1 MTTHVGTPMKRKEDP
16 RMITGRG
23 NYTEDINLPG
33 MLHLVVVRSPEAHAT
48 ITSIDTSAAKE
59 RSGVVAVLTGED
71 MAGDFAGPL
80 PMVWAP
86 PGVEIKTPEHWP
98 LKRGEV
104 KHVGD
109 PVAVV
114 VATSR
119 HAAVDAAEDVIVEYD
134 PKPAVVDPEA
144 ALEDGAPLVWEQFG
158 TNKTHEW
165 AVGGGD
171 IDAGLAEAE
180 VTVEHRFVN
189 HRTSG
194 APIEPRCSVAEARG
208 DDLTLWST
216 TQIPHIA
223 RFVFSGMLGIA
234 EDKLRVVAPDVGGG
248 FGAKLQTYGEEALVL
263 ALSKRLGRP
272 VKWVETRSEHMT
284 TSHHGRDQI
293 NYVKLGAKSDGTLT
307 ACQVRII
314 ADLGAYQQLLT
325 PFIPE
330 LGFPVMGG
338 CYRIPNIDLH
348 FTGVFT
354 NKMATDAIRGAGR
367 PEATYWIELMMDRLA
382 DELGMDRLELRRK
395 NFIPKEEFPFET
407 ALGIVYDSGDYHG
420 TLDKLLQHFDL
431 PAFREEQASLRE
443 QGIHRGVGFSTWV
456 EVCGLAPSRAVG
468 PQGVGLQAA
477 FWESANVRVTPTGS
491 AIVYTGTSPH
501 GQGLDTS
508 FAQIAGDILGIDPQN
523 VDVLHGDTDQGTWGW
538 DTYGSRSLA
547 VGGEAIVRAAT
558 KVQDKAKRICA
569 ALLEA
574 APEDIELT
582 GGKYQVRGSPDKSMT
597 MAEISGAAHIPPN
610 ELPADIEPGL
620 EESSFYDPENFV
632 FPFGAHAC
640 VVDVDAETG
649 KVTVV
654 RYVAVDDC
662 GPAINPML
670 IDGQIHGGIVHA
682 IGQALYEQVV
692 YDEDGQLVTGTF
704 VDYALPTAAEIPAIE
719 TDRTETP
726 SPVNTLGVKGIGEAG
741 TIAATPAV
749 AAAVL
754 DAIKPLGVT
763 ELDMPMTPMRVWACD
778 PGRRCRMITAPFDYE
793 APESLE
799 EAIRMLHENGE
810 DAKLLAGGHSLLPL
824 MKLRLAAPTVLV
836 DLRKIP
842 GLHGIQQDNGG
853 WRIGPM
859 TRHADLQDTTELGL
873 VARATSQIADQQ
885 VRNRGTIGGSLAHG
899 DPASDHPTVLLTLD
913 GEVTARGP
921 NGDRTIAAADLFQ
934 DYLTTALAHDE
945 VITEVRLPG
954 LEGYGFGYQKF
965 TRRAEDWSMVGVC
978 ALVSRARGRHV
989 RRRAHRPDEHGRHA
1003 AAGNRRRGR
1012 AARRPARRRLDRRR
1026 GRAGRRGHGPAG

>member
-1 MTTHVGTPMKRKEDP
+1 MSAIGEAMRRKEDP

-23 NYTEDINLPG
+23 RYTEDINLPG
-33 MLHLVVVRSPEAHAT
+33 MLHAVVVRSPEAHAA
-48 ITSIDTSAAKE
+48 IVSIDTSAARE
-59 RSGVVAVLTGED
+59 RDGVVAVLTGED
-71 MAGDFAGPL
+71 LAGDFGSPL
-80 PMVWAP
+80 AMVWAP
-86 PGVEIKTPEHWP
+86 PGVEIKTPDHWP

-119 HAAVDAAEDVIVEYD
+119 HIAVDAAEDVIVEYD

-144 ALEDGAPLVWEQFG
+144 ALEDGSPLVWEEFG

-165 AVGGGD
+165 GVSGGD
-171 IDAGLAEAE
+171 LDAALAEAD
-180 VTVEHRFVN
+180 VTVETRFVN

-194 APIEPRCSVAEARG
+194 VPIEPRCSVAESRAG
-208 DDLTLWST
+208 DLTLYST

-223 RFVFSGMLGIA
+223 RFVLSGMLGIP

-248 FGAKLQTYGEEALVL
+248 FGAKLQVYAEEALVL
-263 ALSKRLGRP
+263 ALAKRLERP

-293 NYVKLGAKSDGTLT
+293 NYVTLGAKRDGTLT
-307 ACQVRII
+307 ACRVRTL

-325 PFIPE
+325 PFIPT

-338 CYRIPNIDLH
+338 CYKFQAIDIQI
-348 FTGVFT
+348 TGVFT
-354 NKMATDAIRGAGR
+354 NKMCTDAIRGAGR
-367 PEATYWIELMMDRLA
+367 PEATYWIELTMDRLA

-395 NFIPKEEFPFET
+395 NFVPKEEFPFET

-420 TLDKLLQHFDL
+420 TLDKLLEHFDVDE
-431 PAFREEQASLRE
+431 FRAEQKRLRGE
-443 QGIHRGVGFSTWV
+443 GVHRGVGFSTYV

-468 PQGVGLQAA
+468 PQGVGLQGA
-477 FWESANVRVTPTGS
+477 FYESANVRVTPTGS

-501 GQGLDTS
+501 GQGADTS

-523 VDVLHGDTDQGTWGW
+523 VEVLHGDTDQGAWGW

-547 VGGEAIVRAAT
+547 VGGEAIVRAAQR
-558 KVQDKAKRICA
+558 VQDKAKRICA

-582 GGKYQVRGSPDKSMT
+582 DGKYQVRGSPDKAMT

-610 ELPADIEPGL
+610 ELPTDIEPGL
-620 EESSFYDPENFV
+620 EDSAFYDPENFV

-640 VVDVDAETG
+640 VVDVDVETG
-649 KVTVV
+649 KVDVV

-662 GPAINPML
+662 GRAINPML
-670 IDGQIHGGIVHA
+670 IEGQVHGGIVHA

-704 VDYALPTAAEIPAIE
+704 VDYALPTAAEVPSFE

-726 SPVNTLGVKGIGEAG
+726 SPVNTLGVKGVGEAG

-754 DAIKPLGVT
+754 DALEPLGVT
-763 ELDMPMTPMRVWACD
+763 ELDMPMTPMRVWQ
-778 PGRRCRMITAPFDYE
+778 
-793 APESLE
+793 
-799 EAIRMLHENGE
+799 AIQ
-810 DAKLLAGGHSLLPL
+810 AAGGG
-824 MKLRLAAPTVLV
+824 
-836 DLRKIP
+836 D
-842 GLHGIQQDNGG
+842 GG
-853 WRIGPM
+853 GP
-859 TRHADLQDTTELGL
+859 
-873 VARATSQIADQQ
+873 RATEQG
-885 VRNRGTIGGSLAHG
+885 R
-899 DPASDHPTVLLTLD
+899 
-913 GEVTARGP
+913 
-921 NGDRTIAAADLFQ
+921 
-934 DYLTTALAHDE
+934 AL
-945 VITEVRLPG
+945 
-954 LEGYGFGYQKF
+954 
-965 TRRAEDWSMVGVC
+965 
-978 ALVSRARGRHV
+978 
-989 RRRAHRPDEHGRHA
+989 DEHGEGGAGSGPTSPSEGGA
-1003 AAGNRRRGR
+1003 A
-1012 AARRPARRRLDRRR
+1012 
-1026 GRAGRRGHGPAG
+1026 